1 MLKKSNAPVAKFLLA
16 LGLIASALLVIGPSV
31 EAVPP
36 VDKGPEIDDR
46 PPLPGGMDPAL
57 TERLQIPNPD
67 RAIFLGRW
75 DDVRKNRIPGT
86 GIVDFEEI
94 ASEKK
99 NSDEYSAWNEVIQ
112 YSKQFSTTQLEEN
125 ARRDLTRDD
134 LIGMG
139 PAPRVYRLSIIRFEG
154 KLTKV
159 RRLPAT
165 KSLREVGMEEVY
177 EAQIVPFDEP
187 PTDTVSLVFTELPEW
202 LSALKQK
209 PMEEWLEVNKEALG
223 AGYFFKVMQD
233 KIPVLIG
240 KSVTLL
246 PAALSAPRDQ
256 TSKLNSDNGP
266 INIDKNLKVYR
277 SIKDDARVGTGS
289 ENWEEAVAWN
299 RVLLHA
305 RRFTPEELE
314 SNARTDL
321 KFADLFEAIRK
332 DYKLQL
338 VKFEGRLLMVRKMEL
353 SQKLKSAGVEAA
365 YEGWLA
371 PKDEPRG
378 NPVCVVFT
386 DPLPDGIEPGRVN
399 KWVSFAGY
407 SFKLMHYESGE
418 LKADDPNRHVTK
430 RAPLLLGRAIV
441 PQPQLDPDRPSSIS
455 WSSFV
460 QTSLIVI
467 FGLIGIGLG
476 LTWWFR
482 HGDKQAKS
490 EIGAQR
496 SKNPFDG

>member
-1 MLKKSNAPVAKFLLA
+1 LGLLA
-16 LGLIASALLVIGPSV
+16 SVLFVLGPSV
-31 EAVPP
+31 GAVPP
-36 VDKGPEIDDR
+36 ADKGPEIDDR
-46 PPLPGGMDPAL
+46 PPLPARTDPAL
-57 TERLQIPNPD
+57 AERLQIPNPD
-67 RAIFLGRW
+67 RAMFAGRL
-75 DDVRKNRIPGT
+75 DANRNPILGT

-99 NSDEYSAWNEVIQ
+99 NSDEYMAWNEVIQ
-112 YSKQFSTTQLEEN
+112 HSKQFSTTQLEEYEGT
-125 ARRDLTRDD
+125 RRDLTKDD
-134 LIGMG
+134 LIGIG
-139 PAPRVYRLSIIRFEG
+139 PPPRVYRLSIIRFEG
-154 KLTKV
+154 KLVKV

-165 KSLREVGMEEVY
+165 KSLREAGTMEVY

-202 LSALKQK
+202 ISALRQK
-209 PMEEWLEVNKEALG
+209 PMEEWMEVNKEALG

-246 PAALSAPRDQ
+246 PVPLVPKDQ
-256 TSKLNSDNGP
+256 ASKLNSDNSPINP

-289 ENWEEAVAWN
+289 EHWEEAVAWN

-378 NPVCVVFT
+378 NPVCIVFT
-386 DPLPDGIEPGRVN
+386 DPLPEGLEPGRVN

-418 LKADDPNRHVTK
+418 QKADDPNRHVIK

-441 PQPQLDPDRPSSIS
+441 SQLDPDRPSSIS
-455 WSSFV
+455 WSTFV
-460 QTSLIVI
+460 QISLVVI
-467 FGLIGIGLG
+467 FGLIGIACG

-482 HGDKQAKS
+482 RGDRRAKS

-496 SKNPFDG
+496 SKNPFEG

>member
-1 MLKKSNAPVAKFLLA
+1 MSGWSSSRALKKSNPLLAKFF
-16 LGLIASALLVIGPSV
+16 LGLGLVASALLIFVPLV

-36 VDKGPEIDDR
+36 ADKGPEIDDR
-46 PPLPGGMDPAL
+46 SPLPGGTDPAFA
-57 TERLQIPNPD
+57 ERLQIPNPD
-67 RAIFLGRW
+67 RAIFA
-75 DDVRKNRIPGT
+75 
-86 GIVDFEEI
+86 GIIDFEEI
-94 ASEKK
+94 ASQKK
-99 NSDEYSAWNEVIQ
+99 NSAEYMAWYEVVQ
-112 YSKQFSTTQLEEN
+112 YSKQFSTTQLEEY

-134 LIGMG
+134 LIGLG
-139 PAPRVYRLSIIRFEG
+139 PSPRVYRLSIIRFEG

-159 RRLPAT
+159 RRLPAA
-165 KSLREVGMEEVY
+165 KSLREAGTSEVY

-187 PTDTVSLVFTELPEW
+187 PADAVSLVFTELPES
-202 LSALKQK
+202 LSALRQK
-209 PMEEWLEVNKEALG
+209 PMEEWMEVNKEALG

-246 PAALSAPRDQ
+246 PVPKDQ
-256 TSKLNSDNGP
+256 ASKLNSDTNP
-266 INIDKNLKVYR
+266 IDAINIDKSLKVFR
-277 SIKDDARVGTGS
+277 FIKDDARVGTGS
-289 ENWEEAVAWN
+289 ENWEEASAMN

-314 SNARTDL
+314 TNARTDL

-378 NPVCVVFT
+378 NPVCIVFT
-386 DPLPDGIEPGRVN
+386 DPLPNGLEPGRVN

-418 LKADDPNRHVTK
+418 QKADDPNRHVTK

-441 PQPQLDPDRPSSIS
+441 SQLDPDRPSSIS
-455 WSSFV
+455 WSLFV
-460 QTSLIVI
+460 QVSLAVI
-467 FGLIGIGLG
+467 FGLILIAWGLS
-476 LTWWFR
+476 WWFR
-482 HGDKQAKS
+482 RGDKRAKS

-496 SKNPFDG
+496 SKNPFEG